1 MSTKQNPPDTKK
13 IKHRL
18 LDMGLTQTALARRV
32 GASVRMVNHV
42 INGTKCAWPLR
53 RKIANAINMP
63 IGEAFPERPTEQR
76 KTA

>member
-1 MSTKQNPPDTKK
+1 MSTKWNLPDTKK

-18 LDMGLTQTALARRV
+18 LDMGLTQTALARKV
-32 GASVRMVNHV
+32 GASVRMVSHV

-63 IGEAFPERPTEQR
+63 MGEAFPDRAEEHR